1 MHALELKV
9 PPLAVVLII
18 AAAMWL
24 ASICTPFLSLAI
36 PWRLAFAASLA
47 GVGIAFAAAGV
58 LAFRRASTTVNPTTP
73 EATSTVV
80 ASGIYR
86 FSRNPMYV
94 GMLFIL
100 AGWAI
105 FLANMLP
112 PLFLPAFVAYM
123 NRFQIGPEER
133 ALSARFGSEYAS
145 YLRSVRRW
153 L

>member
-1 MHALELKV
+1 MQALELKI
-9 PPLAVVLII
+9 PPLAVVLIV

-24 ASICTPFLSLAI
+24 ASTLMPSLSLAI
-36 PWRLAFAASLA
+36 PWRLAIAASLA
-47 GVGIAFAAAGV
+47 GMGLALAATGV
-58 LAFRRASTTVNPTTP
+58 LAFRSASTTVNPTTP

-86 FSRNPMYV
+86 FSRNPMYA

-105 FLANMLP
+105 FLANLLP
-112 PLFLPAFVAYM
+112 LVFLPMFVAYM

-133 ALSARFGSEYAS
+133 ALSARFGSEYES

>member
-47 GVGIAFAAAGV
+47 GVGIAFAATGV

>member
-24 ASICTPFLSLAI
+24 ASTFMPSFSLAI

-47 GVGIAFAAAGV
+47 GIGVALAAAGV
-58 LAFRRASTTVNPTTP
+58 LAFRSASTTVNPTTP

-100 AGWAI
+100 AGWAT
-105 FLANMLP
+105 FLANLLP
-112 PLFLPAFVAYM
+112 LVFLPIFVAYM